1 LLHLHL
7 EAVELG
13 AVLVKTVEMC
23 INERLRNPYTSW
35 SEFNAESPE
44 IDLHLTL
51 SQRFQVGQ
59 GGGEFVPSV
68 SSLIEPND
76 SRRLLAL
83 DPSRLG
89 DEQEELREELR
100 D

>member
-1 LLHLHL
+1 M
-7 EAVELG
+7 VR
-13 AVLVKTVEMC
+13 V
-23 INERLRNPYTSW
+23 P
-35 SEFNAESPE
+35 AEPPE

-51 SQRFQVGQ
+51 SLRFQVGQ

-89 DEQEELREELR
+89 DEQDELREELR